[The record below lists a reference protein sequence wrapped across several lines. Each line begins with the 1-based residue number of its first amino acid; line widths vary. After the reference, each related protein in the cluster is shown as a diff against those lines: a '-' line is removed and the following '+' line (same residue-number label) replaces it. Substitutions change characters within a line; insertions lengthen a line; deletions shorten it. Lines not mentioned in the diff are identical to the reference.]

1 MTRTAPART
10 ASGPQSITS
19 ARTGLSEDVRA
30 RQRRYVTAMVVRTL
44 CVLAMALTWDRW
56 RILAVSALVG
66 GVVIPYVAVVAAQAG
81 WRQQR
86 GARPTLTRTPPEPTA
101 RILLEPTKIF
111 PSDQTT
117 AP

>member
-1 MTRTAPART
+1 MTRTASAP
-10 ASGPQSITS
+10 PCITS
-19 ARTGLSEDVRA
+19 AHTGLSEDVRA

-44 CVLAMALTWDRW
+44 CVLVMALTWDRW
-56 RILAVSALVG
+56 RILAISALVG

-86 GARPTLTRTPPEPTA
+86 GARPILTRTPPEPTA
-101 RILLEPTKIF
+101 RTLLEPTKIL
-111 PSDQTT
+111 PPEHTT